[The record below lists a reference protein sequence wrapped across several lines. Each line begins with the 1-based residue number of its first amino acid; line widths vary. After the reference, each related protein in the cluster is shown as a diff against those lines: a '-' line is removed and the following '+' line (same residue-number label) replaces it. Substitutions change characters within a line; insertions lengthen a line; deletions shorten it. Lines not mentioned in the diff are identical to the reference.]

1 MGYNF
6 IYAGDFFSLEYVNLT
21 LNFYTSFIAELEKR
35 DIGADSKVPLEE
47 LCKKCMEEGIKVGK
61 FIRGQSMDL
70 SSSLIKLEEVWRKIE
85 RHTHL
90 TIRAHQS
97 DIGAQR
103 LAIQYAAHCWLHA
116 IPAAGHLD
124 NLLIPGEYRIIQND
138 ELI

>member
-1 MGYNF
+1 
-6 IYAGDFFSLEYVNLT
+6 
-21 LNFYTSFIAELEKR
+21 
-35 DIGADSKVPLEE
+35 
-47 LCKKCMEEGIKVGK
+47 MEEGIKVGK
-61 FIRGQSMDL
+61 FSRGQSMDL
-70 SSSLIKLEEVWRKIE
+70 SSSLTKLEEVWRKIE

-124 NLLIPGEYRIIQND
+124 NLLIPGEYIVIQHFKF
-138 ELI
+138 I

>member
-1 MGYNF
+1 
-6 IYAGDFFSLEYVNLT
+6 
-21 LNFYTSFIAELEKR
+21 
-35 DIGADSKVPLEE
+35 
-47 LCKKCMEEGIKVGK
+47 MEEGIKVGK
-61 FIRGQSMDL
+61 FSRGQSMDL
-70 SSSLIKLEEVWRKIE
+70 SSSLTKLEEVWRKIE

-124 NLLIPGEYRIIQND
+124 NLLIPGEYIVIQHFKFIQF
-138 ELI
+138 LFH

>member
-1 MGYNF
+1 MVILFSIFCLSFKF
-6 IYAGDFFSLEYVNLT
+6 IST
-21 LNFYTSFIAELEKR
+21 IFYLIAELEKR

-61 FIRGQSMDL
+61 FNRSQSMDL
-70 SSSLIKLEEVWRKIE
+70 STSLTKLEEVWRKTE
-85 RHTHL
+85 LHSHL

-124 NLLIPGEYRIIQND
+124 NLLIPGNC
-138 ELI
+138 